1 MCDCEIHCGCDAAYP
16 GNRASRRG
24 FLGAAL
30 GAALFTSL
38 GAAVPLAYAAETAL
52 PDNRI
57 GGKAALA
64 RLMQGNVRYAAGHG
78 RKRDYAAGRA
88 ARARGQKP
96 YAAILGCADS
106 RVAPEIVFDQ
116 GLGDLFVVR
125 VAGNIADDDAIA
137 SMEYAVKFLGVPLI
151 MVLGHSHCGAVAAA
165 LKVLQDKAVLPGHLP
180 GLADAIMPAAQA
192 AIRRGGPDVLQQAIE
207 QNVIDATA
215 RLATAAP
222 ILAPM
227 RASGAVTMVGGV
239 YDLASGKVALV

>member
-1 MCDCEIHCGCDAAYP
+1 MHCQCETPDLGA
-16 GNRASRRG
+16 GASRRG
-24 FLGAAL
+24 FLGTAL
-30 GAALFTSL
+30 GAALFTAL
-38 GAAVPLAYAAETAL
+38 GAAAPMAYAAETAL

-64 RLMQGNVRYAAGHG
+64 RLMHGNARYAAGHS
-78 RKRDYAAGRA
+78 RKRDYAIGRA
-88 ARARGQKP
+88 ARVRGQKP

-106 RVAPEIVFDQ
+106 RVAPELVFDQ

-125 VAGNIADDDAIA
+125 VAGNVADDDAIA
-137 SMEYAVKFLGVPLI
+137 SMEYAVKFLDVPLV
-151 MVLGHSHCGAVAAA
+151 MVLGHSNCGAVAST

-180 GLADAIMPAAQA
+180 GLVDAIIPAAQA
-192 AIRRGGPDVLQQAIE
+192 AMRRGGPNLLEEAIE
-207 QNVIDATA
+207 QNVIETTA

-227 RASGAVTMVGGV
+227 HASGAVTMVGGL